1 MLEKEEDPESKEK
14 LADVRAA
21 QAQARAQPRRAGV
34 TSAIGRWLLSVG
46 FWPLAFK
53 RWLLI
58 VGFWPLTVGVSG
70 AGGGRGAAQQ
80 ARGAEGAD
88 PADG

>member
-14 LADVRAA
+14 LVDVRAA
-21 QAQARAQPRRAGV
+21 QAQARAQPRRASD
-34 TSAIGRWLLSVG
+34 TSAIGHWLLT
-46 FWPLAFK
+46 
-53 RWLLI
+53 